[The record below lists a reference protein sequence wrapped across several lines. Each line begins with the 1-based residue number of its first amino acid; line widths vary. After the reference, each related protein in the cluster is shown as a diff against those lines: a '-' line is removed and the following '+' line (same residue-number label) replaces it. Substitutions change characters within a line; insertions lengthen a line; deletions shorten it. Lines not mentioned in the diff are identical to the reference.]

1 MFKFFGKIKG
11 RVKKR
16 TCGNGNIVYYPQVKR
31 FLFWRYLLH
40 SYYSG
45 KFFEDTTLWI
55 HDFGVMVTYDFDDA
69 KQFKTSYITG
79 YNSKTKPKNEYI
91 YD

>member
-1 MFKFFGKIKG
+1 MGKIKG

-16 TCGNGNIVYYPQVKR
+16 TYRNGTIVYYPQVKR
-31 FLFWRYLLH
+31 FLFWRYLLQ

-45 KFFEDTTLWI
+45 KFLEDSTLWI
-55 HDFGVMVTYDFDDA
+55 HDFGVMVTYDFDEA

>member
-1 MFKFFGKIKG
+1 MTENNRKYSIKL
-11 RVKKR
+11 K
-16 TCGNGNIVYYPQVKR
+16 GNTNKSVNVYNT
-31 FLFWRYLLH
+31 
-40 SYYSG
+40 G

-55 HDFGVMVTYDFDDA
+55 HDFGVMVTYDFDEA
-69 KQFKTSYITG
+69 KQFKKSYITG